1 MSTEILAFP
10 SGPAPERPHRPAGSP
25 VLIGCSHGTSDLTG
39 REVIRA
45 LLDDVRAARPDLDV
59 REAFVDVQLPEVA
72 DVVTSVVAPERTSS
86 GGAAVP
92 GEPVPGDAAVPG
104 EPVPRDA
111 APAPRDAVV
120 VPLLLSGGFHVGVD
134 VAESVVDRGPGA
146 GRAAAAPA
154 LGPDPRLVD
163 LLADRL
169 AEAGVR
175 SDDAVVVAAA
185 GSSRP
190 GAARDVEELAAGLR
204 ERRPGSVSVGY
215 GAMAR
220 PSVPDAVAAAR
231 ADLAPGGRVVVA
243 AYLLAPGFFYDRV
256 LEAGADVV
264 TAPLAP
270 DARLTAIVLDRY
282 ADTAAALP
290 TPQGEN
296 PGRAKQDPGRV
307 E

>member
-10 SGPAPERPHRPAGSP
+10 SGASDAETGADVPARVPP
-25 VLIGCSHGTSDLTG
+25 VLVGCSHGTNDLTG

-59 REAFVDVQLPEVA
+59 REAFVDVQQPEVA
-72 DVVTSVVAPERTSS
+72 DVVTSVVAPDAVPDVVT
-86 GGAAVP
+86 GGA
-92 GEPVPGDAAVPG
+92 GEPGGPEA
-104 EPVPRDA
+104 EPVVG
-111 APAPRDAVV
+111 PRDAVV
-120 VPLLLSGGFHVGVD
+120 VPLLLSGGFHVSVD
-134 VAESVVDRGPGA
+134 VAESVADRGPGS
-146 GRAAAAPA
+146 GNAAAATP

-175 SDDAVVVAAA
+175 PDDAVVIAAA

-204 ERRPGSVSVGY
+204 ERHPGPVSVGY
-215 GAMAR
+215 GAMAK

-231 ADLAPGGRVVVA
+231 TALAPGARVVVA

-270 DARLTAIVLDRY
+270 DARLTEIVLDRY
-282 ADTAAALP
+282 ATAVATLP
-290 TPQGEN
+290 TP
-296 PGRAKQDPGRV
+296 RS
-307 E
+307 